1 MEGKYVIK
9 SGTDFRNLSNISV
22 TKNGA
27 GFNIDI
33 KQVDLDSNV
42 PQDPDVKIE
51 VDKHVGKFPC

>member
-22 TKNGA
+22 SKNGT
-27 GFNIDI
+27 GFHIDI

-51 VDKHVGKFPC
+51 VDKHVGKFSR